1 MSVEATCPTN
11 GITIPADEG
20 DRSPVQKGMD
30 ATNAQVSD
38 IAAQLG
44 RSGRENMP
52 IQRARHNEVVTTMPA
67 NHVVDATMLDGGPRR
82 ECHGT

>member
-30 ATNAQVSD
+30 ATNTQVSD

-52 IQRARHNEVVTTMPA
+52 IQRARDALNNPA
-67 NHVVDATMLDGGPRR
+67 DDGLFCYGAVLQVFSHRW
-82 ECHGT
+82 